1 MQSVLWLVEKLSG
14 VTQHYIDT
22 DPMIAY
28 LWQATVC
35 DNDYFNDNNDNN
47 DNNND
52 TFILIIVWN
61 FSFCCKHVH
70 TRWAGVLI
78 NLLWLSVAMLH
89 QIRLSLKTV
98 SINGLPPSRCQA
110 ITYINVELLIIM
122 PLRTSVK
129 FEPSCIQTFIF
140 QEMNLKTP
148 SSKWWPFCSGLIVLK
163 GTKQCNSIYLK
174 PKTRRRNSY
183 IVSWFNTRCTLAI
196 WGPFFTK
203 MN

>member
-1 MQSVLWLVEKLSG
+1 MQSVLWLVEKFSG
-14 VTQHYIDT
+14 VSQHYIDT
-22 DPMIAY
+22 DPIIAY

-35 DNDYFNDNNDNN
+35 DNNYFNDNNDNN

-70 TRWAGVLI
+70 TRWAGVSI
-78 NLLWLSVAMLH
+78 NLLWLSVATLH
-89 QIRLSLKTV
+89 QIRLSVKTV
-98 SINGLPPSRCQA
+98 SINGLPPSRYQA
-110 ITYINVELLIIM
+110 ITYINTELLIIT

-129 FEPSCIQTFIF
+129 FEPSYIQTFFF
-140 QEMNLKTP
+140 QEIWKHRLQN
-148 SSKWWPFCSGLIVLK
+148 SGHFVQVSL
-163 GTKQCNSIYLK
+163 CWREPNSATQFTSK
-174 PKTRRRNSY
+174 PKTTRRRNSY
-183 IVSWFNTRCTLAI
+183 IVGWFNIRCTLAI